1 MVVVCRAAATAWRGR
16 SRRRAWRGRRARAAS
31 RRAARCPR
39 PTTATGVTQ
48 VPHEAPARPHQPIR
62 SRILAAHPESD
73 WLLWMSNYSGTQPRT
88 EHCHRE
94 THVLSLRPLITTLL
108 QLTVLTSSLYSTLS
122 FFFHASSADLV
133 LIPDKCTLS
142 LPSSTPHPRCDSV
155 PVEAAYPLGSLLHL
169 MKFCDCMKFKSNSY
183 KRESLIFQFSY
194 LF

>member
-1 MVVVCRAAATAWRGR
+1 MVCRAAATAWRGR

-122 FFFHASSADLV
+122 FFFTHLP
-133 LIPDKCTLS
+133 LTLS
-142 LPSSTPHPRCDSV
+142 LYLISARCHCRRPRRIHGATLSSWRPRTHSDHYSI
-155 PVEAAYPLGSLLHL
+155 S
-169 MKFCDCMKFKSNSY
+169 
-183 KRESLIFQFSY
+183 
-194 LF
+194 

>member
-1 MVVVCRAAATAWRGR
+1 MARSQSAAGVARPT
-16 SRRRAWRGRRARAAS
+16 RARS
-31 RRAARCPR
+31 KSPRRSLSPPNDRDWRYTGAARGASSTPPTNQISHTCGPPR
-39 PTTATGVTQ
+39 VRLVALDVELQRDPTPHGTLPSRNARSLVASAHHHFTATYCFNF
-48 VPHEAPARPHQPIR
+48 
-62 SRILAAHPESD
+62 LALFH
-73 WLLWMSNYSGTQPRT
+73 
-88 EHCHRE
+88 
-94 THVLSLRPLITTLL
+94 LI
-108 QLTVLTSSLYSTLS
+108 

-155 PVEAAYPLGSLLHL
+155 LVEAAYPLGSLLHL